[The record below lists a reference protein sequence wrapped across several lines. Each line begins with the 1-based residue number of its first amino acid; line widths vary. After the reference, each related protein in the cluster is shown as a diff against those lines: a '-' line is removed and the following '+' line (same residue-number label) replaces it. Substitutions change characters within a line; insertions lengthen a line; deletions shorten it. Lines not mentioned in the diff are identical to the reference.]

1 MAAAAKFSNS
11 NLDKSSFEAVSL
23 ALDNLSIYKQEKAA
37 TDIRIK
43 ISRVILKYLL
53 IFILRA
59 LEQQISTCIIP
70 YYRILESIKKRYFA
84 AT

>member
-23 ALDNLSIYKQEKAA
+23 ALDNLSIYKQGPAA

-53 IFILRA
+53 IFI
-59 LEQQISTCIIP
+59 S
-70 YYRILESIKKRYFA
+70 
-84 AT
+84 